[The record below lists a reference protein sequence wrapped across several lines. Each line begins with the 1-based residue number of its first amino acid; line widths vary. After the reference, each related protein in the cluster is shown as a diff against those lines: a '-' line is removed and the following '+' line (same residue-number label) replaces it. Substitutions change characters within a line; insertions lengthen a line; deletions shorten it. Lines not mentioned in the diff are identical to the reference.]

1 MLIVLEDYMNS
12 VMLEYIGAINIC
24 TQIRA
29 IKHICR
35 TYTGRDLHIDLYT
48 YVCICLC
55 LCEILQNASRIIS
68 EHTEKLDLIF

>member
-1 MLIVLEDYMNS
+1 MLIVLKDYMNS

-35 TYTGRDLHIDLYT
+35 TYTGRDLHIYLHIHT
-48 YVCICLC
+48 YVFNMLIHICMYMSVSL
-55 LCEILQNASRIIS
+55 
-68 EHTEKLDLIF
+68 